1 MKIEFYFAKYIRLES
16 PSIRH
21 YCHSCISTYTFT
33 RFNVII

>member
-21 YCHSCISTYTFT
+21 YCHSQGGNNWVNSS
-33 RFNVII
+33 